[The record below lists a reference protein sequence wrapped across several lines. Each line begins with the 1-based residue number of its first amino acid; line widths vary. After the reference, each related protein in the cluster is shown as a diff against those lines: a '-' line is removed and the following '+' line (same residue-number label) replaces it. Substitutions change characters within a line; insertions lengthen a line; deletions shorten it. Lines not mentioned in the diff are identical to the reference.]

1 MMGMTELFER
11 DDAFGRLLVSC
22 GVSACGSLVVSRRSE
37 GTWSAWAFGADP
49 ALATYE
55 VGPDGT
61 RALCDKL
68 RVDAGRLPALLAMR
82 FGGPCALPDLL
93 GFLCELGIPFGA
105 LTGGATGVG
114 AGDVKA
120 TTRADENRG
129 LPGNAA
135 LGGSAVVRRGE
146 GGKVRRFGP
155 DGSAARVA

>member
-22 GVSACGSLVVSRRSE
+22 GISGCGSLVVSRRSE

-82 FGGPCALPDLL
+82 FGGPCAMPDLL
-93 GFLCELGIPFGA
+93 GFLCELGIPFVTRA
-105 LTGGATGVG
+105 CGATGLGPDG
-114 AGDVKA
+114 AKA
-120 TTRADENRG
+120 RACTDGGRG
-129 LPGNAA
+129 LSDGAA
-135 LGGSAVVRRGE
+135 HGESDTVRRG
-146 GGKVRRFGP
+146 GAGRVQRPGP
-155 DGSAARVA
+155 DSSAARVA